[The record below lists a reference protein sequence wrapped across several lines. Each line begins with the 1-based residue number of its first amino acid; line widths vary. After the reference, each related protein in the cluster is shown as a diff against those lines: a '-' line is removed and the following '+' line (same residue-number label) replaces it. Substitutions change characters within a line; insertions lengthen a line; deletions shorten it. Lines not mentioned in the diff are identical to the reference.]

1 LALAFTITLHLLS
14 YFHNSRAMQLQI
26 FPPHEIRTHEIPSAR
41 IQIRTMFG
49 GLLQLLWVM
58 NKHERDDKYGKGEE
72 VSYVF

>member
-1 LALAFTITLHLLS
+1 
-14 YFHNSRAMQLQI
+14 MQLQI